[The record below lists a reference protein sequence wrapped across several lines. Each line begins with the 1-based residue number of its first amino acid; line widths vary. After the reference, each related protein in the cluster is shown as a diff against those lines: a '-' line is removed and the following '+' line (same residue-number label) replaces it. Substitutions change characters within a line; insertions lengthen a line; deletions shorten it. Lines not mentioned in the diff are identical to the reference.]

1 MCSSDLK
8 EHPWVSGELA
18 KRSGKSS
25 YARDEWEKIEID
37 EEELRK
43 AEADR
48 HNLEVQLDELKGQLK
63 KAMDGTDLG
72 SEMSSMHDKV
82 TRLEAEKSTVEAEAK
97 SLELKATAL
106 AEQRTQSDTRNKEL
120 IDEIAQARNEIRTLQ
135 PEAASA
141 KAARDQRGKRIK
153 ELEREVETVTKIRE
167 DSGGAGMSVERRMLH
182 EVELTNKIKELEENL
197 EEQTHH
203 NLEAADDIQE
213 LEDKLKDRKSVV

>member
-1 MCSSDLK
+1 MQAARAAEAAQAARAEAADKHVHEL
-8 EHPWVSGELA
+8 ELA
-18 KRSGKSS
+18 LHDRMNENDKANSAKLEGRAGL
-25 YARDEWEKIEID
+25 EGN
-37 EEELRK
+37 LRK

-48 HNLEVQLDELKGQLK
+48 HNLEVQLDEMKGQLK
-63 KAMDGTDLG
+63 KALDGTDLS
-72 SEMSSMHDKV
+72 SELTSMHDKV
-82 TRLEAEKSTVEAEAK
+82 TRLEAEKSTVEGEAK

-120 IDEIAQARNEIRTLQ
+120 IDEIAQARDEIRTLQ

-182 EVELTNKIKELEENL
+182 EVELTNK
-197 EEQTHH
+197 
-203 NLEAADDIQE
+203 
-213 LEDKLKDRKSVV
+213 